1 VKFCDI
7 DEEITCPT
15 TFVITVQGNLHSY
28 WEQNEFQYPKSI
40 VDADCNISTAG
51 NPLIHEL
58 NLSKD
63 TSYTN
68 FVSAIEAKNDSSLT
82 NLKTFST
89 PRLLAPSPKLNK
101 KVDNEINLVHELE
114 DCQL

>member
-1 VKFCDI
+1 MCTKKFSHFWL
-7 DEEITCPT
+7 ELNTYKNV
-15 TFVITVQGNLHSY
+15 VI
-28 WEQNEFQYPKSI
+28 
-40 VDADCNISTAG
+40 ADCNISTAG

-58 NLSKD
+58 NLSND

-89 PRLLAPSPKLNK
+89 PRLLAHLFFYLN
-101 KVDNEINLVHELE
+101 L
-114 DCQL
+114 

>member
-1 VKFCDI
+1 MVGYRWKASSLFESC
-7 DEEITCPT
+7 
-15 TFVITVQGNLHSY
+15 FGSWSV
-28 WEQNEFQYPKSI
+28 
-40 VDADCNISTAG
+40 
-51 NPLIHEL
+51 
-58 NLSKD
+58 KD

-101 KVDNEINLVHELE
+101 KVDNENVLSSLQNME
-114 DCQL
+114 DKICQNRWKASSLFESCFGSWSVPLTI